1 MSKRKEPVITVR
13 VVYAGQQTERE
24 AFIKLIIEKEKAKR
38 AAESRLD
45 YYADCLPRDNAV
57 TRRRTPRRNRA

>member
-38 AAESRLD
+38 AAESGLD
-45 YYADCLPRDNAV
+45 YYTDCPPRQNAG
-57 TRRRTPRRNRA
+57 TRRRTPKRNRA